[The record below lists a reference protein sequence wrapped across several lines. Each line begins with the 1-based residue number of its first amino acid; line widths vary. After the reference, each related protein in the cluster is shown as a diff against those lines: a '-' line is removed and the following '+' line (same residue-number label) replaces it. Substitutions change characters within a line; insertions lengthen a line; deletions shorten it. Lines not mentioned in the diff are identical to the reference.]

1 MPAAFAALLLVAAC
15 DRRPAS
21 PPPDS
26 AVVGGDSAAPPGGG
40 TAVASPWR
48 ADAGPVLVVR
58 DEASAARGAVVFPEY
73 TDSTLTDT
81 TSFAT
86 HAIAGARADLFGRAG
101 LVTPAA
107 ALAPAAA
114 EGAPVGCTAWPPA
127 AVSADGGSAPPAWS
141 VAFLAGRAQPIPL
154 DSLAGMTTR
163 DSARFAVDV
172 ARLAN
177 ALPSDGDGDFHGL
190 PYVVRA
196 AFRFTP
202 EPGTEALV
210 AMVMRRVSRE
220 ADPRVQHVLLVG
232 ERAAGGKW
240 ALAYSERSTGA
251 EETLE
256 LTEVLAA
263 VQLGAPPRPTLVL
276 ARDYGDG
283 MAYALLERTGP
294 RDWRVR
300 WSSAYAGC

>member
-1 MPAAFAALLLVAAC
+1 VALLVALLVPVAC

-26 AVVGGDSAAPPGGG
+26 AAVRGDSATQPGPGPA
-40 TAVASPWR
+40 AVSPWR

-58 DEASAARGAVVFPEY
+58 DEASAARATVVFPEY

-81 TSFAT
+81 TTFAT
-86 HAIAGARADLFGRAG
+86 HRLAGAQADLFGRSG
-101 LVTPAA
+101 LVSPAA
-107 ALAPAAA
+107 ALGPAAA
-114 EGAPVGCTAWPPA
+114 DVAPVGCTAWPPA
-127 AVSADGGSAPPAWS
+127 SVAADGGQAPPPWT
-141 VAFLAGRAQPIPL
+141 VAFLTGRARPMPL
-154 DSLAGMTTR
+154 DSLAGMKTR

-196 AFRFTP
+196 AYRFTP
-202 EPGTEALV
+202 DSGTEALV

-232 ERAAGGKW
+232 ERSAGGKW
-240 ALAYSERSTGA
+240 ALAFSERSTGA

-263 VQLGAPPRPTLVL
+263 VQLGSPPRPTLVL

-283 MAYALLERTGP
+283 MAYALLERVGV